1 MYMFAYIATV
11 FGSRET
17 NITPP
22 DSAHPALCLMEVS
35 DEEVMKFL
43 GKQHIYSWC
52 SVVKLS
58 THMYQKI
65 LTTL

>member
-22 DSAHPALCLMEVS
+22 DSAHPALCLVEAS
-35 DEEVMKFL
+35 DEEVMKFFKGL
-43 GKQHIYSWC
+43 KN
-52 SVVKLS
+52 SVVQDIRYMGW
-58 THMYQKI
+58 TPV
-65 LTTL
+65 